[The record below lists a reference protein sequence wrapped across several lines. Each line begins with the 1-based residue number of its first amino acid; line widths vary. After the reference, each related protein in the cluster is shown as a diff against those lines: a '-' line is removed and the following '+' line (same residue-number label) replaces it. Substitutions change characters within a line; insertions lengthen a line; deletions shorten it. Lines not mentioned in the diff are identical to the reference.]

1 MSSFLFVHKECIFSF
16 HCSVEEVTI
25 PEFLSSVQDLVSS
38 NLTLL
43 SEEDEKKGK
52 QGKFIARKP
61 SPLPSIMFNFN
72 HPDNPSV
79 TIYFAVRKMSDLLN

>member
-1 MSSFLFVHKECIFSF
+1 MCIFSF

-52 QGKFIARKP
+52 QGKFIGRKP
-61 SPLPSIMFNFN
+61 SPLPTTMFNFN

-79 TIYFAVRKMSDLLN
+79 TIYFAVRKMSDFPN